1 MMEQFTLECIR
12 GRRRG
17 RSYTFPGCGS
27 FAVGRKRDCALPVP
41 DGAVSVNHCVLQA
54 DGRDLWLRDLGSTN
68 GTQVGGQSVEETLL
82 RDGDVITLG
91 RSVDFRVHIRQGVS
105 RETEQLIDEIVKTV
119 ALGGEESDEAS
130 ASTPAAPMESALD
143 PTPAAP
149 AVSALDQSS
158 AAPAVS
164 ASDPSP
170 VAPPAPS
177 ASVQSEA
184 APSASTPATPVSSAS
199 VPSAPDPSPASEEQ
213 CRCELCGCGFPARE
227 RTEGLNIC
235 PKCMDERP
243 EDVLRLLL
251 AEAPEPEPQRRSAVP
266 RLEGYRPIRKLG
278 EGSFGAVWLVEEQA
292 TGRKMALKTLLERA
306 LSQELERKKFQ
317 REVSL
322 AMQLEHRG
330 IVKLYGS
337 GSVDGQSYCLQ
348 EYCPWGSLVQY
359 QERNALRWGGELP
372 VALAV
377 EIVLQ
382 VLDALD
388 YAHHARVEAVDGL
401 GRTQVLHGVVHRDI
415 HPGNLFVMD
424 NSGHPLIKVGDWG
437 LSKAYEL
444 AGLSGVSTGNVPT
457 GTMDF
462 APMQQHINFRYC
474 GPEVDVW
481 ATAAVLYYLLTGQPP
496 RGRRMGHRPE
506 QFPPVRPIRRL
517 RPEVPEA
524 LAQVLQHALQE
535 RPRLQVLTAAEL
547 SQALRRAFP
556 AGERL

>member
-130 ASTPAAPMESALD
+130 ASTPAAP
-143 PTPAAP
+143 
-149 AVSALDQSS
+149 V
-158 AAPAVS
+158 VS

-184 APSASTPATPVSSAS
+184 APSASTPATPA
-199 VPSAPDPSPASEEQ
+199 PSAPDQSPVSEEQ
-213 CRCELCGCGFPARE
+213 CRCELCGRGFPARE

-306 LSQELERKKFQ
+306 FSQELERKKFQ

-481 ATAAVLYYLLTGQPP
+481 AAAAVLYYLLTGQPP
-496 RGRRMGHRPE
+496 RGRCMGRRPE
-506 QFPPVRPIRRL
+506 QFPSVRPIRRL